1 MSPLRK
7 GLESA
12 VIRESHLTD
21 EKALRYIQ
29 SGFCRILNVRRFI
42 VPKKLFRRIVIILL
56 VVLTVAGLF
65 LVDSNAQ
72 RRRRTRRRSSA
83 PRITNPQ
90 IYQPPAN
97 DNSNTSTEAGQ
108 ADNSNSNQNLQPSA
122 SEDPEE
128 MRKTI
133 RSLSTQVDKLNDKL
147 GQMEQS
153 QRSLL
158 DLERLSRAEQR
169 ATSLRAELR
178 DVQQKESDLQAR
190 LEDLDYA
197 LRPENIERAVAGYGS
212 TRPEEI
218 RAQRKRQLE
227 TERERVTKQLDQL
240 ATSHARIDE
249 AIAASDVE
257 IERLRKRLDEVD
269 KTEIQNQK
277 ATSQASEENPGP
289 TPKPSP
295 TP

>member
-1 MSPLRK
+1 M
-7 GLESA
+7 A
-12 VIRESHLTD
+12 
-21 EKALRYIQ
+21 
-29 SGFCRILNVRRFI
+29 
-42 VPKKLFRRIVIILL
+42 KKLFRRIIIMLL

-65 LVDSNAQ
+65 LIDSNAQ
-72 RRRRTRRRSSA
+72 RRRRRTRRRPTA

-97 DNSNTSTEAGQ
+97 DNSSTSTGAVQ
-108 ADNSNSNQNLQPSA
+108 TDNLNSNQNMEPSA
-122 SEDPEE
+122 SENPEE

-133 RSLSTQVDKLNDKL
+133 RSLSAQVDKLNDKL

-178 DVQQKESDLQAR
+178 DVQQKEADLQAR

-197 LRPENIERAVAGYGS
+197 LKPENIERAVAGFGS
-212 TRPEEI
+212 TRPEEV

-249 AIAASDVE
+249 AIASSDIE

-277 ATSQASEENPGP
+277 AKSQANEENPSP

-295 TP
+295 TPY

>member
-1 MSPLRK
+1 
-7 GLESA
+7 
-12 VIRESHLTD
+12 
-21 EKALRYIQ
+21 
-29 SGFCRILNVRRFI
+29 
-42 VPKKLFRRIVIILL
+42 VPKKLFRRIVIMLL

-72 RRRRTRRRSSA
+72 RRRRRRRASA

-97 DNSNTSTEAGQ
+97 DNSNTTTEASQ

-178 DVQQKESDLQAR
+178 DVQQKEADLQAR

-197 LRPENIERAVAGYGS
+197 LKPENIERAVAGYGS
-212 TRPEEI
+212 TRPEEV

-227 TERERVTKQLDQL
+227 TERERVTKQLDQV

-277 ATSQASEENPGP
+277 TKSQANEENPSP

-295 TP
+295 TPY

>member
-1 MSPLRK
+1 
-7 GLESA
+7 
-12 VIRESHLTD
+12 
-21 EKALRYIQ
+21 
-29 SGFCRILNVRRFI
+29 VRRFI
-42 VPKKLFRRIVIILL
+42 VPKKLFRRIIIMLL

-65 LVDSNAQ
+65 LIDSNAQ
-72 RRRRTRRRSSA
+72 RRRRRTRRRPTA

-97 DNSNTSTEAGQ
+97 DNSSTSTETGQ
-108 ADNSNSNQNLQPSA
+108 TENSNSNQNMEPSA
-122 SEDPEE
+122 SENPEE

-133 RSLSTQVDKLNDKL
+133 RSLSAQVDKLNDKL

-178 DVQQKESDLQAR
+178 DIQQKEADLQAR

-197 LRPENIERAVAGYGS
+197 LKPENIERAVAGFGS
-212 TRPEEI
+212 TRPEEV

-227 TERERVTKQLDQL
+227 TERERVAKQLDQL

-277 ATSQASEENPGP
+277 GKSQANEENPSP

-295 TP
+295 TPY